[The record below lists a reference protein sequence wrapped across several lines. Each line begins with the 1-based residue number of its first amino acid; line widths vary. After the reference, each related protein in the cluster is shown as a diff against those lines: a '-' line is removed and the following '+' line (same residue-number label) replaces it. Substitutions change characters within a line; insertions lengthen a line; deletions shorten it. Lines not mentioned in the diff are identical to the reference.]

1 MLGTCAWSVSWL
13 AGTHWARGAGQGS
26 IGWCPGCTTREQLN
40 QTRYIQYADGK
51 EKEEEEDRF
60 EEVSYSRIKKGERE
74 EERERGRKRE
84 RERERVR

>member
-1 MLGTCAWSVSWL
+1 MFESKVWLQDIGAAADCVRCMRMVGQL
-13 AGTHWARGAGQGS
+13 AGWDTLGSWCWSGS

-74 EERERGRKRE
+74 
-84 RERERVR
+84 